1 MKRNMNSFSSLT
13 NLSESLRMELADSS
27 ETVGEVDLRGDT
39 VKVPPAETVLGL
51 SLRRMTSVTLSGYES
66 SSSSLQSDSSWLD
79 LESVKL
85 EANTQQQATRKTTTK
100 KTEVDKT
107 SGTEPTPSS
116 GSKPT
121 TTTIPRTR
129 RRHSTLTCS
138 ESNLDNTDG
147 GHKRG
152 IRPSLRLQSQ
162 WINSSRDVF
171 NTSSSSDEGPSAL
184 QQFFADRQLVRETS
198 RGSNSADA
206 TSSHNEGSTL
216 PSAKDLTKMVKKDS
230 LSQSR
235 PVKRRGSFELLKET
249 FMSSMQNLSDELD
262 LQDLSQEVD
271 C

>member
-13 NLSESLRMELADSS
+13 DLSESLRMELADSS
-27 ETVGEVDLRGDT
+27 ENVGEVDLRGDA
-39 VKVPPAETVLGL
+39 VKVPPAETVLGV

-85 EANTQQQATRKTTTK
+85 EANTKQRTIK

-107 SGTEPTPSS
+107 SGIEPTASS
-116 GSKPT
+116 GSKPIT
-121 TTTIPRTR
+121 TTSPRTR
-129 RRHSTLTCS
+129 RRHSTLTCN
-138 ESNLDNTDG
+138 ESNLDSTDG

-184 QQFFADRQLVRETS
+184 HQFFADRQLVRETI
-198 RGSNSADA
+198 RGSHSADA

-216 PSAKDLTKMVKKDS
+216 PSAKDLTKMVKKGS
-230 LSQSR
+230 LSQPR

-249 FMSSMQNLSDELD
+249 FMSSMQSLSIELD

>member
-13 NLSESLRMELADSS
+13 DLSESLRMEFADSS
-27 ETVGEVDLRGDT
+27 NVHDDADLCVDA
-39 VKVPPAETVLGL
+39 VKVLYKPGM
-51 SLRRMTSVTLSGYES
+51 SLRRMTSSGCDS
-66 SSSSLQSDSSWLD
+66 SSSSLHSNSSWLD

-85 EANTQQQATRKTTTK
+85 ETNTKQRTTK

-138 ESNLDNTDG
+138 ESNLDNADG

>member
-13 NLSESLRMELADSS
+13 DLSESLRMELADSS
-27 ETVGEVDLRGDT
+27 ENVGEVDLRGDA
-39 VKVPPAETVLGL
+39 VKVPPAETVLGV
-51 SLRRMTSVTLSGYES
+51 SPRRMTSSGYDSS
-66 SSSSLQSDSSWLD
+66 SSSSLHSNSSWLD

-85 EANTQQQATRKTTTK
+85 GTNTKQRTIK

-107 SGTEPTPSS
+107 SGTKPTASS

-121 TTTIPRTR
+121 TTTSPRTR
-129 RRHSTLTCS
+129 RRHSTLTCN
-138 ESNLDNTDG
+138 ESNLDSTDG

-216 PSAKDLTKMVKKDS
+216 PSAKDLTKMVKKGS
-230 LSQSR
+230 LSQPR

-249 FMSSMQNLSDELD
+249 FMSSMQSLSIELD